1 MAVAVV
7 TPDTVVVD
15 RGLRG
20 QLVRFAAIG
29 AASTVVHLGLLALL
43 TAPLGTQP
51 ANLVGLVV
59 STVGNTAANR
69 LWTFQVRGRDQL
81 ARQHLQALLVFAV
94 TWACSSVAL
103 ELPRRRLAACLDVDD
118 GRGGRRG
125 QRGLDR
131 GPVHGDAVVD
141 LPLASVTGTSTENP
155 RRTWGSRVSAR
166 SAEAAGFEPARGVT
180 PNPLSRR
187 AH

>member
-81 ARQHLQALLVFAV
+81 ARQHLQALLVFAL

-103 ELPRRRLAACLDVDD
+103 ELLAVAWPHASTLTTV
-118 GRGGRRG
+118 
-125 QRGLDR
+125 
-131 GPVHGDAVVD
+131 AVVG
-141 LPLASVTGTSTENP
+141 AANAVSTVA
-155 RRTWGSRVSAR
+155 RFTAMRSWIFRSRA
-166 SAEAAGFEPARGVT
+166 
-180 PNPLSRR
+180 
-187 AH
+187 

>member
-1 MAVAVV
+1 VAVAVV

-29 AASTVVHLGLLALL
+29 AASTVLHLGLLALL

-81 ARQHLQALLVFAV
+81 GRQHLQALLVFAL

-103 ELPRRRLAACLDVDD
+103 ELLAVAWPHASTLTTV
-118 GRGGRRG
+118 
-125 QRGLDR
+125 
-131 GPVHGDAVVD
+131 AVV
-141 LPLASVTGTSTENP
+141 GSTNAVSTVA
-155 RRTWGSRVSAR
+155 RFTAMRSWIFRSRA
-166 SAEAAGFEPARGVT
+166 
-180 PNPLSRR
+180 
-187 AH
+187 

>member
-1 MAVAVV
+1 VAVAVV

-29 AASTVVHLGLLALL
+29 AASTVLHLGLLALL

-81 ARQHLQALLVFAV
+81 GRQHLQALLVFAL

-103 ELPRRRLAACLDVDD
+103 ELLAVAWPHASTLTTV
-118 GRGGRRG
+118 
-125 QRGLDR
+125 
-131 GPVHGDAVVD
+131 AVVG
-141 LPLASVTGTSTENP
+141 AANAVSTVA
-155 RRTWGSRVSAR
+155 RFTAMRSWIFRSRA
-166 SAEAAGFEPARGVT
+166 
-180 PNPLSRR
+180 
-187 AH
+187 